1 MTSPPNGYRRAGNSR
16 MRSAWSKRGVP
27 VLSGDDVTTPIELLC
42 GARSF
47 FEFFIDLA
55 EIPDVVEA
63 AMEAIVPHLTA
74 RTVRAAEQR
83 GLPCSL
89 GGRLARR
96 PCLLSPEMWRRFV
109 WRYFSRVVHEVVDS
123 GLIAVLHL
131 DSGWTRELSHFR
143 ELPRGRCI
151 LALDGT
157 TDIFEAKS
165 VLGDHLCVMGDVP
178 ATMTFRIDSLAE
190 QIWTDE
196 HPLPW

>member
-1 MTSPPNGYRRAGNSR
+1 MSR
-16 MRSAWSKRGVP
+16 H
-27 VLSGDDVTTPIELLC
+27 LSSSY

-83 GLPCSL
+83 GSPAVWV
-89 GGRLARR
+89 GGWSGA
-96 PCLLSPEMWRRFV
+96 PCLLFPEMWRRFV

-131 DSGWTRELSHFR
+131 DSDWTRELSHFR

-151 LALDGT
+151 LALDGYHRHFRSQERLGRSLMRDGRRSRHD
-157 TDIFEAKS
+157 DISYRFSSRAN
-165 VLGDHLCVMGDVP
+165 LD
-178 ATMTFRIDSLAE
+178 R
-190 QIWTDE
+190 
-196 HPLPW
+196 